1 MARRRRDGKVS
12 HSQTSNVG
20 PSYMPERKNDEDRTR
35 QLRAN
40 TRPHLRR
47 NPCNPCSAGRV
58 ELGFGLETPQ
68 PVDDLAAAAVG
79 PGLFQDA

>member
-1 MARRRRDGKVS
+1 MARCPTHRLSVRATCQSGRTMRIG
-12 HSQTSNVG
+12 
-20 PSYMPERKNDEDRTR
+20 TR

-68 PVDDLAAAAVG
+68 PVGDLAAAAVG